1 MALGNSSRKLSISR
15 TWWFVS
21 NFSDIFFEASVSSTL
36 SLNLTETD
44 SISVVGNSFL
54 NNVKTNV
61 ESIPELN
68 ETPIFF
74 ELGSMLL
81 EIEFLINF
89 SIICSGLEIGFI
101 VKSFGVSFSDI
112 VCKFVE

>member
-1 MALGNSSRKLSISR
+1 
-15 TWWFVS
+15 
-21 NFSDIFFEASVSSTL
+21 
-36 SLNLTETD
+36 
-44 SISVVGNSFL
+44 
-54 NNVKTNV
+54 
-61 ESIPELN
+61 
-68 ETPIFF
+68 
-74 ELGSMLL
+74 MLL